1 MSFLS
6 PTLRLE
12 NLSTQPIM
20 TQDHVPEDQRYNK
33 QNIVAQW
40 CVPING
46 KMYRIELEH
55 GTTSG
60 RRMIWV
66 NGREVLRRDWMF
78 KLVGEDTFHIDQT
91 RCIIRVDPAPGFKY
105 EYSLYI
111 DGKSHELYTDEMTR
125 QYRLWLYTGEATDA
139 EATTAT
145 AAGTQEYRIMLKL
158 DTLSLFVND
167 ELRTEEVSVQPHHFE
182 SLLYALTLLCPFSQ
196 SVFVHGG
203 TDTKFLLQDTEFV
216 LQARSSGNKHDG
228 IVHTLL
234 ANGVPVPEAKI
245 QEIMQEP
252 VSILQTN

>member
-6 PTLRLE
+6 PLLRLE
-12 NLSTQPIM
+12 NLSTEPIM
-20 TQDHVPEDQRYNK
+20 SLDHVPEAQRYNK
-33 QNIVAQW
+33 DNIVAQW
-40 CVPING
+40 CAPING

-78 KLVGEDTFHIDQT
+78 KLVGEDTFSIEQA

-105 EYSLYI
+105 EYLLYI
-111 DGKSHELYTDEMTR
+111 DGKPHAQYTEELTR
-125 QYRLWLYTGEATDA
+125 QYRLWLYTCGSSQTDEADA
-139 EATTAT
+139 P
-145 AAGTQEYRIMLKL
+145 QEYRIMLKL
-158 DTLSLFVND
+158 DTLSLYVND
-167 ELRTEEVSVQPHHFE
+167 ELREET
-182 SLLYALTLLCPFSQ
+182 AA
-196 SVFVHGG
+196 FVHGG
-203 TDTKFLLQDTEFV
+203 TDTSFVLNETKFV

-234 ANGVPVPEAKI
+234 ANDELVPEAKI
-245 QEIMQEP
+245 QQIMQEP

>member
-139 EATTAT
+139 EATMTGATAT
-145 AAGTQEYRIMLKL
+145 TAQEYRIMLKL

-167 ELRTEEVSVQPHHFE
+167 ELRTEE
-182 SLLYALTLLCPFSQ
+182 

>member
-20 TQDHVPEDQRYNK
+20 SLDHVPEAQRYNK
-33 QNIVAQW
+33 QHIVAQW
-40 CVPING
+40 CAPING

-78 KLVGEDTFHIDQT
+78 KLVGEDTFLIESS

-111 DGKSHELYTDEMTR
+111 DGKPHAQYTEELTR
-125 QYRLWLYTGEATDA
+125 QYRLWLITSETG
-139 EATTAT
+139 
-145 AAGTQEYRIMLKL
+145 QEYRIMLKL
-158 DTLSLFVND
+158 DTLSLYVND
-167 ELRTEEVSVQPHHFE
+167 ELREEAVNPKKQ
-182 SLLYALTLLCPFSQ
+182 LTGNGIFCNNPLSAPFWQ
-196 SVFVHGG
+196 AVFVQGG
-203 TDTKFLLQDTEFV
+203 TDTHFVLDQIQFV

-234 ANGVPVPEAKI
+234 ADGSLVPEAKI

>member
-12 NLSTQPIM
+12 NLATQPIM
-20 TQDHVPEDQRYNK
+20 SLDHVPEAQRYNK
-33 QNIVAQW
+33 DNIVAQW
-40 CVPING
+40 CAPING

-78 KLVGEDTFHIDQT
+78 KLVGEDTFCIEQA

-111 DGKSHELYTDEMTR
+111 DGKPHAQYTEEMTR
-125 QYRLWLYTGEATDA
+125 QYRLWLCANPTA
-139 EATTAT
+139 ETSDSS
-145 AAGTQEYRIMLKL
+145 QEYRIMLKL
-158 DTLSLFVND
+158 DTLSLYVND
-167 ELRTEEVSVQPHHFE
+167 ELREE
-182 SLLYALTLLCPFSQ
+182 AA
-196 SVFVHGG
+196 VFVHGG
-203 TDTKFLLQDTEFV
+203 TDTSFVLQDTHFV

-234 ANGVPVPEAKI
+234 ANGQTVPEAKI
-245 QEIMQEP
+245 QQIMQEP

>member
-12 NLSTQPIM
+12 NLSTQPTM

-66 NGREVLRRDWMF
+66 NGR
-78 KLVGEDTFHIDQT
+78 T
-91 RCIIRVDPAPGFKY
+91 RCIIRVDLAPGFKY

-111 DGKSHELYTDEMTR
+111 DGKSHDQYTEDMTR
-125 QYRLWLYTGEATDA
+125 QYRLWLYTDDAAA
-139 EATTAT
+139 EAP
-145 AAGTQEYRIMLKL
+145 QEYRIMLKL
-158 DTLSLFVND
+158 DTLSLYVND
-167 ELRTEEVSVQPHHFE
+167 ELRTEE
-182 SLLYALTLLCPFSQ
+182 

-252 VSILQTN
+252 VSILQSSN

>member
-1 MSFLS
+1 MGFKG
-6 PTLRLE
+6 E
-12 NLSTQPIM
+12 
-20 TQDHVPEDQRYNK
+20 
-33 QNIVAQW
+33 
-40 CVPING
+40 INDGFTG
-46 KMYRIELEH
+46 KE
-55 GTTSG
+55 
-60 RRMIWV
+60 
-66 NGREVLRRDWMF
+66 EVLRRDWMF

-139 EATTAT
+139 EATMTGATAT
-145 AAGTQEYRIMLKL
+145 TAQEYRIMLKL

-167 ELRTEEVSVQPHHFE
+167 ELRTEE
-182 SLLYALTLLCPFSQ
+182 

>member
-12 NLSTQPIM
+12 NLSTVPTM
-20 TQDHVPEDQRYNK
+20 TQDHIPEDQRYNK

-78 KLVGEDTFHIDQT
+78 KLVGEDTFHIDQI

-111 DGKSHELYTDEMTR
+111 DGKSHEQYTEEMTR
-125 QYRLWLYTGEATDA
+125 QYRLWLYTQDSAA
-139 EATTAT
+139 ETA
-145 AAGTQEYRIMLKL
+145 QEYRIMLKL
-158 DTLSLFVND
+158 DTLSLYVND
-167 ELRTEEVSVQPHHFE
+167 ELRTEES
-182 SLLYALTLLCPFSQ
+182 A
-196 SVFVHGG
+196 FVHGG

-234 ANGVPVPEAKI
+234 ANGVAVPEAKI

-252 VSILQTN
+252 VSILQAN

>member
-6 PTLRLE
+6 PTLRME

-20 TQDHVPEDQRYNK
+20 SLDHVPEAQRYNK
-33 QNIVAQW
+33 QNI
-40 CVPING
+40 
-46 KMYRIELEH
+46 MYRIELEH

-78 KLVGEDTFHIDQT
+78 KLVGEDTFQIEES

-111 DGKSHELYTDEMTR
+111 DGKPHAQYTEELTR
-125 QYRLWLYTGEATDA
+125 KYRLWLCTCG
-139 EATTAT
+139 TTE
-145 AAGTQEYRIMLKL
+145 EYRIMLKL
-158 DTLSLFVND
+158 DTLSLYVND
-167 ELRTEEVSVQPHHFE
+167 ELREEQ
-182 SLLYALTLLCPFSQ
+182 AA
-196 SVFVHGG
+196 FVNGG
-203 TDTKFLLQDTEFV
+203 TDTTFMLQDTEFI

-234 ANGVPVPEAKI
+234 VNGELVPEAKI
-245 QEIMQEP
+245 QEIMQEQ
-252 VSILQTN
+252 VSILQTT

>member
-20 TQDHVPEDQRYNK
+20 TQDHLPEAKRYNK

-40 CVPING
+40 CTPING

-78 KLVGEDTFHIDQT
+78 KLVGEDTFHIDQA

-105 EYSLYI
+105 EYTLHI
-111 DGKSHELYTDEMTR
+111 DGKSHDQYTEEVTR
-125 QYRLWLYTGEATDA
+125 QYRLWLSTCGD
-139 EATTAT
+139 
-145 AAGTQEYRIMLKL
+145 QEYRIMLKL
-158 DTLSLFVND
+158 DTLSLYVND
-167 ELRTEEVSVQPHHFE
+167 ELRQEE
-182 SLLYALTLLCPFSQ
+182 
-196 SVFVHGG
+196 SVFVEDG
-203 TDTKFLLQDTEFV
+203 TDTKFMLQDTEFI

-228 IVHTLL
+228 IVHSLL
-234 ANGVPVPEAKI
+234 ANGELVPEAKI
-245 QEIMQEP
+245 QQFMQEP

>member
-12 NLSTQPIM
+12 NLSTEPIM
-20 TQDHVPEDQRYNK
+20 TQDHIPEDQRYNK

-78 KLVGEDTFHIDQT
+78 KLVGEDTFHIDQI

-111 DGKSHELYTDEMTR
+111 DGKSHEQYTEEMTR
-125 QYRLWLYTGEATDA
+125 QYRLWLYTQDSAA
-139 EATTAT
+139 ETS
-145 AAGTQEYRIMLKL
+145 QEYRIMLKL
-158 DTLSLFVND
+158 DTLSLYVND
-167 ELRTEEVSVQPHHFE
+167 ELRTEES
-182 SLLYALTLLCPFSQ
+182 A
-196 SVFVHGG
+196 FVHGG

-234 ANGVPVPEAKI
+234 ANGVAVPEAKI

-252 VSILQTN
+252 VSILQAN

>member
-125 QYRLWLYTGEATDA
+125 QYRLWLYTGNATDA
-139 EATTAT
+139 EATMTTT
-145 AAGTQEYRIMLKL
+145 AAAAAQEYRIMLKL

-167 ELRTEEVSVQPHHFE
+167 ELRTEE
-182 SLLYALTLLCPFSQ
+182 

>member
-12 NLSTQPIM
+12 NLATQPIM

-78 KLVGEDTFHIDQT
+78 KLVGEDTFHIDQS

-111 DGKSHELYTDEMTR
+111 DGKSHDQYTEDVTR
-125 QYRLWLYTGEATDA
+125 QYRLWLSTCHSSSTSETPA
-139 EATTAT
+139 
-145 AAGTQEYRIMLKL
+145 QEYRIMLKL
-158 DTLSLFVND
+158 DTLSLYVND
-167 ELRTEEVSVQPHHFE
+167 DLREEE
-182 SLLYALTLLCPFSQ
+182 

-203 TDTKFLLQDTEFV
+203 TDTKFMLQDTEFV

-252 VSILQTN
+252 VSILQNN

>member
-6 PTLRLE
+6 PTLQLE
-12 NLSTQPIM
+12 NLSTVPIM
-20 TQDHVPEDQRYNK
+20 TQDHIPEDQRYNK

-78 KLVGEDTFHIDQT
+78 KLVGEDTFHIDQI

-111 DGKSHELYTDEMTR
+111 DGKSHEQYTEEMTR
-125 QYRLWLYTGEATDA
+125 QYRLWLYSQDSVGE
-139 EATTAT
+139 TA
-145 AAGTQEYRIMLKL
+145 QEYRIMLKL
-158 DTLSLFVND
+158 DTLSLYVND
-167 ELRTEEVSVQPHHFE
+167 ELRTEES
-182 SLLYALTLLCPFSQ
+182 A
-196 SVFVHGG
+196 FVHGG

-234 ANGVPVPEAKI
+234 ANGVAVPEAKI

-252 VSILQTN
+252 VSILQAN

>member
-125 QYRLWLYTGEATDA
+125 QYRLWLYTGNAADA
-139 EATTAT
+139 EATTT
-145 AAGTQEYRIMLKL
+145 TGAAQEYRIMLKL

-167 ELRTEEVSVQPHHFE
+167 ELRTEE
-182 SLLYALTLLCPFSQ
+182 

-234 ANGVPVPEAKI
+234 ANGVAVPEAKI

>member
-20 TQDHVPEDQRYNK
+20 SLDHVPEAQRYNK
-33 QNIVAQW
+33 QHIVAQW
-40 CVPING
+40 CAPING

-78 KLVGEDTFHIDQT
+78 KLVGEDTFLIESS

-111 DGKSHELYTDEMTR
+111 DGKPHAQYTEELTR
-125 QYRLWLYTGEATDA
+125 QYRLWLITSETG
-139 EATTAT
+139 
-145 AAGTQEYRIMLKL
+145 QEYRIMLKL
-158 DTLSLFVND
+158 DTLSLYVND
-167 ELRTEEVSVQPHHFE
+167 ELREE
-182 SLLYALTLLCPFSQ
+182 AA
-196 SVFVHGG
+196 VFVQGG
-203 TDTKFLLQDTEFV
+203 TDTHFVLDQIQFV

-234 ANGVPVPEAKI
+234 ADGSLVPEAKI

>member
-12 NLSTQPIM
+12 NLATQPIM

-78 KLVGEDTFHIDQT
+78 KLVGEDTFHIDQS

-111 DGKSHELYTDEMTR
+111 DGKSHD
-125 QYRLWLYTGEATDA
+125 QSIG
-139 EATTAT
+139 
-145 AAGTQEYRIMLKL
+145 IMLKL
-158 DTLSLFVND
+158 DTLSLYVND
-167 ELRTEEVSVQPHHFE
+167 DLREEE
-182 SLLYALTLLCPFSQ
+182 

-203 TDTKFLLQDTEFV
+203 TDTKFMLQDTEFV

-252 VSILQTN
+252 VSILQNN